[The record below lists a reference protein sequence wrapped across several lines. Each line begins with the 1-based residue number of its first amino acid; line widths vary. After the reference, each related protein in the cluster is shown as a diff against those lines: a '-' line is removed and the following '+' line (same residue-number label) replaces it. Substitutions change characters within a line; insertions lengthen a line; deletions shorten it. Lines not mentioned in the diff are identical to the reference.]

1 MDKRD
6 M

>member
-6 M
+6 